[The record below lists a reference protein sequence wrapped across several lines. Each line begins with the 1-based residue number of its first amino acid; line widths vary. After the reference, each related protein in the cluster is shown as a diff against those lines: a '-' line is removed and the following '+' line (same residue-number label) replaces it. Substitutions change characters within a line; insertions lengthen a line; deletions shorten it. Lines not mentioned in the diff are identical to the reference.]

1 MRIDEI
7 FVGVVIFLGA
17 ASTTISY
24 YRERKRNDKELGKG
38 WRKRVDRPFD

>member
-24 YRERKRNDKELGKG
+24 YRQRRKNDKKFGKG
-38 WRKRVDRPFD
+38 WRKTLDN